1 LTCSALV
8 AQAGVPGAEEDG
20 ATTAGVLLLLVA
32 AGALGALELAAGVEP
47 DAAGWLL
54 PERRGREGEPPGPK
68 HHNSKVSS
76 ETTKTRFTMPPQA
89 RTSGSKPETAQ
100 ACAGL

>member
-1 LTCSALV
+1 MTCSELV

-32 AGALGALELAAGVEP
+32 AGVLELAAGVEP

-54 PERRGREGEPPGPK
+54 PDDAHPATAAVQISAAAVRASRPALSTTAR
-68 HHNSKVSS
+68 VSS
-76 ETTKTRFTMPPQA
+76 ELTKRASQCLPSKNKRFKA
-89 RTSGSKPETAQ
+89 
-100 ACAGL
+100 

>member
-20 ATTAGVLLLLVA
+20 ATTAGVLLLLLVA
-32 AGALGALELAAGVEP
+32 AGALELLAGVEP

-54 PERRGREGEPPGPK
+54 PDDAHPARAAVQISAAAVGASRPALSTTARG
-68 HHNSKVSS
+68 
-76 ETTKTRFTMPPQA
+76 
-89 RTSGSKPETAQ
+89 
-100 ACAGL
+100 

>member
-1 LTCSALV
+1 MTCSALV

-20 ATTAGVLLLLVA
+20 VTTAGVLLLLA

-54 PERRGREGEPPGPK
+54 PDDEHPATAAVQISAAAVRASRPAL
-68 HHNSKVSS
+68 SS
-76 ETTKTRFTMPPQA
+76 
-89 RTSGSKPETAQ
+89 TAQ
-100 ACAGL
+100 R

>member
-54 PERRGREGEPPGPK
+54 PDDAHPATAAVQISAAAVRASRPALSTTARR
-68 HHNSKVSS
+68 
-76 ETTKTRFTMPPQA
+76 
-89 RTSGSKPETAQ
+89 
-100 ACAGL
+100 

>member
-54 PERRGREGEPPGPK
+54 ADDAHPATAAVQISAAAVRASRPALSTTARR
-68 HHNSKVSS
+68 
-76 ETTKTRFTMPPQA
+76 
-89 RTSGSKPETAQ
+89 
-100 ACAGL
+100 

>member
-20 ATTAGVLLLLVA
+20 VTTAGVLLLLVA
-32 AGALGALELAAGVEP
+32 AGALELAAGVEP

-54 PERRGREGEPPGPK
+54 PDDAHPVTTAVQISAAAVRARRPAL
-68 HHNSKVSS
+68 S
-76 ETTKTRFTMPPQA
+76 TTA
-89 RTSGSKPETAQ
+89 RR
-100 ACAGL
+100 

>member
-1 LTCSALV
+1 MTCSALV

-32 AGALGALELAAGVEP
+32 AGALGLAAGVEP

-54 PERRGREGEPPGPK
+54 PDEAHPATAAVQISAAAVRASRPALSTTARR
-68 HHNSKVSS
+68 
-76 ETTKTRFTMPPQA
+76 
-89 RTSGSKPETAQ
+89 
-100 ACAGL
+100 